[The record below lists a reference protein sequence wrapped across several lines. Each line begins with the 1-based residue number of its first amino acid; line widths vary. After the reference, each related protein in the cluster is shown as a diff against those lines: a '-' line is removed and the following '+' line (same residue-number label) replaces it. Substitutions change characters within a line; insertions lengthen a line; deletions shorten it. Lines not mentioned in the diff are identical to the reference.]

1 MKISMKDLNR
11 ELAPDEA
18 SELDAAAK
26 LPPVFD
32 DDSPAMTEEQ
42 LQQFKQIVKKA
53 EKEQ

>member
-1 MKISMKDLNR
+1 MIGMKDLNY
-11 ELAPDEA
+11 ELTSEEQ

-42 LQQFKQIVKKA
+42 LQQFKRIVKKA